1 MSLNKKID
9 GDLIKALKGGDKD
22 KVTLLRGLKSDIKYK
37 RIEKGD
43 DLTDEEIIA
52 VLSTAAKQRRDSIEQ
67 FTNGNRM
74 DLADKESAELEVIKG
89 YLPEQLSEEKLIEL
103 VRESIEAT
111 GADSPA
117 KLGLVMKDLM
127 PKVKGKADGKLINQ
141 LVSRMLS
148 GEKD

>member
-43 DLTDEEIIA
+43 DLTEEEIIA

-67 FTNGNRM
+67 FRNGDRM
-74 DLADKESAELEVIKG
+74 DLADKESAELEVIKS
-89 YLPEQLSEEKLIEL
+89 YLPEQLSEEKLFEL

-111 GADSPA
+111 QADSPA